1 MMSVMSNQGYYRFP
15 TIHKDT
21 VVFVC
26 EDDLWTVPVSGR
38 TARRLTSGL
47 GEAGSPCFSPDGK
60 WLAFISR
67 DEGHP
72 EVYVM
77 PAQGGRSIRR
87 TFLGAS
93 LARIVG
99 WSRDGRKILFACNGA
114 QPMIKIMKI
123 FAVDR
128 EGGVAEEQ
136 PYGPAHYLA
145 LGTKGVVVGRYG
157 ADPARWKRYKG
168 GTVGQLWIDPDGR
181 GRFERLIETG
191 GNLSN
196 PMWIGDRIYFH
207 SDHEGVGNLY
217 SCGPDGKNLKR
228 HTSHE
233 DFYVRHPSTDGKR
246 IVYSSGAD
254 LYVLDGATSKKIDVE
269 FHSPRT
275 QRARRFVDAARFFED
290 FHPHP
295 KGHSVALTIRGKALA
310 MGNWEGAVLQ
320 HGQPDGVRYRL
331 ARWLP
336 DGKRIAAIT
345 DEGGEESLVV
355 FPGGKPLGK
364 LPIGRAIDM
373 IVSPTKDQVVLSNHR
388 YELIHVDLAS
398 KKVRVLDRSEH
409 ARIAGMAFSPDGTWV
424 AYGFQETNHVGL
436 LRICNVNGGKPVN
449 VTRGVLQDL
458 APSFDPDGKYLYF
471 LSFREFDPVY
481 DAMHFELGFPR
492 GMRPYLV
499 TLRKDIKSPFVAEI
513 KDPPP
518 PAKEDD
524 KKKKKQEKKPGL
536 QIDLDGIQDR
546 VVAFPLPEGR
556 YGRVMGISGA
566 ALISVFPIEGS
577 LGRSM
582 LPSEPPAKGYLEMY
596 KFEEQKKDMLLQGLT
611 DFDLSADRKIL
622 YYRAGNRLRAIKA
635 GDKPDEKNSAEPPSR
650 KSGWIDLSRCK
661 VSIDP
666 GAEWLQMF
674 NESCRLMRD
683 HYWVE
688 DMNGMNWREIGD
700 RYRPLVDRV
709 GSRSEFSDLIW
720 ELQGELGTSHCYEMG
735 GDYRPEPRYDVG
747 LLGADLQFDA
757 KKNAYRI
764 TRVVRGDVWDER
776 SRSPFAAPG
785 INVKEGD
792 LIVAVNGRK
801 VGRHL
806 SPQELLVHRAGQE
819 VLVTLGDGRTITIK
833 TLRSEYGARY
843 REWVDGNRAWV
854 HSKSGG
860 KVGYVHVPDM
870 GPVGFAE
877 FHRQYLA
884 EVDRQALII
893 DVRYN
898 GGGHVSQLLLEKL
911 ARKRLGYNVNR
922 WSPPEPYPGD
932 SPAGPLVA
940 LTNEL
945 AGSDGDIF
953 SHCFKLFKLGPLVG
967 RRTWGGVVGI
977 WPRHALVD
985 GSLTTQP
992 EFSFWF
998 KDVGFGVENY
1008 GTDPDID
1015 IDMAPHDFASGED
1028 PQLQTAL
1035 EVVQDLL
1042 KKNPVIQPA
1051 FERRHAKRA

>member
-1 MMSVMSNQGYYRFP
+1 MSNQGYYRYP
-15 TIHKDT
+15 TIHGDT

-26 EDDLWTVPVSGR
+26 EDDLWTVPASGGV
-38 TARRLTSGL
+38 ARRLTSGL
-47 GEAGSPCFSPDGK
+47 GEASTPFLSPDGK

-67 DEGHP
+67 DEGHA
-72 EVYVM
+72 EAYVM
-77 PAQGGRSIRR
+77 PSHGGRAVRL
-87 TFLGAS
+87 TFLGSS
-93 LARIVG
+93 LARISG
-99 WSRDGRKILFACNGA
+99 WSRDGKKILFACNGA
-114 QPMIKIMKI
+114 QAMMKILKI

-136 PYGPAHYLA
+136 PYGPAHYIA
-145 LGTKGVVVGRYG
+145 QGKKGAVVGRYG

-168 GTVGQLWIDPDGR
+168 GTIGQLWIDRDGK
-181 GRFERLIETG
+181 GTFERLIETG

-217 SCGPDGKNLKR
+217 SCALDGRNLKR
-228 HTSHE
+228 HTNHDE
-233 DFYVRHPSTDGKR
+233 FYLRHATTDGKR
-246 IVYSSGAD
+246 IVYCSGAD
-254 LYVLDGATSKKIDVE
+254 LYVFDAAADASRRIDVE

-275 QRARRFVDAARFFED
+275 QRARRFVEASRFFED
-290 FHPHP
+290 VHPHP
-295 KGHSVALTIRGKALA
+295 KGHSVALTLRGKPFAL
-310 MGNWEGAVLQ
+310 GHWEGAVIQ
-320 HGQPDGVRYRL
+320 YGRPDGVRYRL

-336 DGKRIAAIT
+336 DGKRMVAVT
-345 DEGGEESLVV
+345 DDGGEESLVI
-355 FPGGKPLGK
+355 FSPDGSEKHLGK
-364 LPIGRAIDM
+364 LPIGRAIDL
-373 IVSPTKDQVVLSNHR
+373 IASPAKNQVVLSNHR
-388 YELIHVDLAS
+388 YELIFVDLDS
-398 KKVRVLDRSEH
+398 KKMRVLDRSEH
-409 ARIAGMAFSPDGTWV
+409 SRIAGTAFSPDGAWV
-424 AYGFQETNHVGL
+424 AYGFQETNHVGI

-449 VTRGVLQDL
+449 VTRGVLQDI

-499 TLRKDIKSPFVAEI
+499 TLRKDLKSPFVAEI
-513 KDPPP
+513 KEPTPPP
-518 PAKEDD
+518 KED
-524 KKKKKQEKKPGL
+524 KKKKSARKPGL
-536 QIDLDGIQDR
+536 QIDLEGIEDR

-556 YGRVMGISGA
+556 YGRVMGIPGA

-582 LPSEPPAKGYLEMY
+582 VQTEPPAKGYLEIY
-596 KFEEQKKDMLLQGLT
+596 KFDEQKKDMLLQGLT

-622 YYRAGNRLRAIKA
+622 VYRAGNRLRALKA
-635 GDKPDEKNSAEPPSR
+635 GEKPDEKAAHEPPSR

-661 VSIDP
+661 ISVDP
-666 GAEWLQMF
+666 GSEWLQMF
-674 NESCRLMRD
+674 NESWRLMRD

-688 DMNGMNWREIGD
+688 DMNGMDWREIGD

-747 LLGADLQFDA
+747 FLGADLQFDA

-764 TRVVRGDVWDER
+764 TRLVRGDVWDER
-776 SRSPFAAPG
+776 SRSPLAAPG
-785 INVKEGD
+785 LNVKEGD
-792 LIVAVNGRK
+792 WITAVNGRK
-801 VGRHL
+801 VGRHV
-806 SPQELLVHRAGQE
+806 SPQELLVNRAGQE
-819 VLVTLGDGRTITIK
+819 VLVTLGDGRTITLK
-833 TLRSEYGARY
+833 TLRSEYAARY

-854 HSKSGG
+854 HKNSHG

-870 GPVGFAE
+870 GPNGYAE

-884 EVDRQALII
+884 EVDRPALII

-911 ARKRLGYNVNR
+911 SRKRIGYNVNR

-932 SPAGPLVA
+932 SPMGPLVA

-953 SHCFKLFKLGPLVG
+953 SHCFKLFRLGPLVG

-985 GSLTTQP
+985 GSVTTQP

-998 KDVGFGVENY
+998 KDVGFAVENY
-1008 GTDPDID
+1008 GTDPDVD
-1015 IDMAPHDFASGED
+1015 VDMAPHDFVSGND
-1028 PQLQTAL
+1028 PQLQAAL
-1035 EVVQDLL
+1035 DVVLDLL

-1051 FERRHAKRA
+1051 FERRAAKRA